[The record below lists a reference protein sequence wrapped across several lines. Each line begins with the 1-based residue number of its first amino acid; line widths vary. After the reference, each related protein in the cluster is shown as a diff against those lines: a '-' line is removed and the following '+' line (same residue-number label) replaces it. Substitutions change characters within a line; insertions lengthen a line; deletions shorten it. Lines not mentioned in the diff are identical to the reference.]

1 MKIWKLNPE
10 VPSGL
15 TNIYRDYPPLLSR
28 LLFNRGL
35 LDKRETE
42 IFLNGDYDAGLNSPF
57 LFKDME
63 KAVKR
68 IWQAILNK
76 EKICIYGDYDADAI
90 TANAVLRQAFSYLG
104 ANAESYIPDRFTE
117 GYGVNLEALEKIT
130 AGGSS
135 LIITV
140 DCGTN
145 SADAANWC
153 AQNGA
158 DLIITDHHEII
169 GEAPGAFSL
178 INPKNPGDNYPDRE
192 ITGVGVA
199 FKVAQALLQDPNVK
213 RHVPSFAPGWEK
225 WLLDLVAIGTV
236 ADCHKLL
243 GENRTLVKYGL
254 KVLGK
259 TRWPGL
265 LAVIRAA
272 GLDFNRQPPDTYTLG
287 FVIAPRLNAAGRL
300 EHAGLALDLLLE
312 RDLRAAGQ
320 KADNLEAINKRRQ
333 NITERI
339 VSEAREKA
347 IGIADRKVLVMMAEG
362 WHKGVVGLVAGKI
375 AEEFY
380 RPTIVLEQGEME
392 ATGSARSVGEFDIV
406 EALKYASRHLL
417 RYGGHKQAAGL
428 TLRVE
433 HFEVFYENLLKF
445 ADISLAGSQEPVL
458 WLDAELAFDDLRLEI
473 FELIAKLEPFG
484 AGNSRPKFLVKN
496 LEVIGTRLVGAKAQ
510 HAQMRLSGQGR
521 AVSAIGFG
529 LGRRA
534 AALKTGSRI
543 DVACELM
550 KDEYGGRENL
560 KLRIIDFKEI

>member
-1 MKIWKLNPE
+1 MKIWKLKPD
-10 VPSGL
+10 VPGEQKN
-15 TNIYRDYPPLLSR
+15 TYRDYPPLLSR

-35 LDKRETE
+35 IEKRAIE
-42 IFLNGDYDAGLNSPF
+42 IFLNGDYNTGLNSPF

-68 IWQAILNK
+68 IWLAILNK
-76 EKICIYGDYDADAI
+76 EKIFIYGDYDADAI
-90 TANAVLRQAFSYLG
+90 TANAVLRQAFAYLG

-117 GYGVNLEALEKIT
+117 GYGVNLEALEKIKT
-130 AGGSS
+130 QDSS

-153 AQNGA
+153 AQNGV

-169 GEAPGAFSL
+169 GEAPRAFSL

-199 FKVAQALLQDPNVK
+199 FKMAQALLQDTNAK

-236 ADCHKLL
+236 ADCHALL

-254 KVLGK
+254 KVLSK

-265 LAVIRAA
+265 LAIIRAA
-272 GLDFNRQPPDTYTLG
+272 GLDFKQQLPDTYTLG

-300 EHAGLALDLLLE
+300 EHAGLALELLMEKDLP
-312 RDLRAAGQ
+312 AAAQ

-406 EALKYASRHLL
+406 EALKHTSRHLV

-445 ADISLAGSQEPVL
+445 ADVSLAGSQEPVL
-458 WLDAELAFDDLRLEI
+458 WLDAELAFDDLQLKL
-473 FELIAKLEPFG
+473 FGLIAKLEPFG
-484 AGNSRPKFLVKN
+484 VGNPRPKFLVKN

-534 AALKTGSRI
+534 AALSTGSKI
-543 DVACELM
+543 NVACELM
-550 KDEYGGRENL
+550 KDEYNGRENL